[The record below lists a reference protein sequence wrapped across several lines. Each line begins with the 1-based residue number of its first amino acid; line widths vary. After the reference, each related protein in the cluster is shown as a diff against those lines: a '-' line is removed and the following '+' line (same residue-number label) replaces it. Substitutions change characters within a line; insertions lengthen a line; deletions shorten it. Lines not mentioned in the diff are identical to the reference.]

1 MEFSSKDIPDFDAKK
16 IEKKAKKL
24 WRDLNEDK
32 IEVKFIT
39 TPMGLIVMAAGIT
52 ALVCLAKCVGKI
64 EQRASV
70 KKQAKKLARDMKSE
84 S

>member
-70 KKQAKKLARDMKSE
+70 KKQAKKLARDMTSE

>member
-52 ALVCLAKCVGKI
+52 ALVCLAKCIGKI

-70 KKQAKKLARDMKSE
+70 KKQAKKLARDMTSE

>member
-1 MEFSSKDIPDFDAKK
+1 MEFSSKDMPDFDAKK

-70 KKQAKKLARDMKSE
+70 KKQAKKLARDMTSE

>member
-70 KKQAKKLARDMKSE
+70 KKQAKKLARDMTSE
-84 S
+84 A

>member
-70 KKQAKKLARDMKSE
+70 KKQAKKLARNMTSE

>member
-39 TPMGLIVMAAGIT
+39 TPMGLIVMATGIT

-70 KKQAKKLARDMKSE
+70 KKQAKKLARDMTSE

>member
-1 MEFSSKDIPDFDAKK
+1 MEFSSKDMPDFDVKK

-70 KKQAKKLARDMKSE
+70 KKQAKKLARDMTSE